1 GKVFIYEVEVL
12 KGLGVNPARTAR
24 IKTSEPMIA
33 DQLYLA
39 QGDLNQ
45 EESITVTKLFP
56 LLTMSETV
64 QNSEIMGF
72 YFYSDTVED
81 KLRFVCPYPNVE
93 TYKFLPEE
101 LIRDCLND

>member
-1 GKVFIYEVEVL
+1 
-12 KGLGVNPARTAR
+12 
-24 IKTSEPMIA
+24 MIA

-39 QGDLNQ
+39 QGELTLK
-45 EESITVTKLFP
+45 EAITVTKLFP

-93 TYKFLPEE
+93 TYKFLSEE